1 MNHVDAGSAVLKNI
15 NAFSALAVYAHH
27 RGLPNEFECVP
38 ELWDEKN
45 SCQTYEGSSTA
56 CSMIQEIQYRKNQI
70 RKVEVLSR
78 VPQQLN

>member
-1 MNHVDAGSAVLKNI
+1 MQWASCDKTNGFYIAMGFH
-15 NAFSALAVYAHH
+15 
-27 RGLPNEFECVP
+27 EFECVP

-45 SCQTYEGSSTA
+45 SCQIYEGSSTA

-78 VPQQLN
+78 VPQQLS